1 MSEEGAD
8 DMEKRDVRER
18 RAKYEGT
25 GQNIDEF
32 GVPKWLVGCDVGV
45 CQVTPPKNYF
55 RRRAVSVCEWVS
67 LPLRRSDGVGFFSA
81 EPKPLIGQQKKKVRW
96 WLLLQLEG
104 QLRMCSNKNRLPGH

>member
-1 MSEEGAD
+1 MYQQMGRQSVSEEGA

-45 CQVTPPKNYF
+45 YQVAPPKTYCG
-55 RRRAVSVCEWVS
+55 RRAVSVCEW
-67 LPLRRSDGVGFFSA
+67 G
-81 EPKPLIGQQKKKVRW
+81 
-96 WLLLQLEG
+96 LQRCG
-104 QLRMCSNKNRLPGH
+104 RCVCKS

>member
-1 MSEEGAD
+1 MISKRDVQSVSEEGA

-45 CQVTPPKNYF
+45 HQVTPPKMHCG
-55 RRRAVSVCEWVS
+55 RRAVAVCEWVS
-67 LPLRRSDGVGFFSA
+67 LPQRGWVTCAD
-81 EPKPLIGQQKKKVRW
+81 
-96 WLLLQLEG
+96 
-104 QLRMCSNKNRLPGH
+104 CT